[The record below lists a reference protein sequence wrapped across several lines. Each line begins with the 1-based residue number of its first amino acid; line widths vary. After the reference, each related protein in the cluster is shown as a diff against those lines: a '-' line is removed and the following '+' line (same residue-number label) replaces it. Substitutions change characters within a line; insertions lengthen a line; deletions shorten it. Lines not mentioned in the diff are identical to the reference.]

1 MSHTTHTT
9 PSQALYSFSLS
20 HEQALNIATSLASD
34 IGCAEEI
41 MPREFLLRHLE
52 LLETF
57 LSVLLP
63 HERTHVLGAIS
74 HKGAFHD

>member
-1 MSHTTHTT
+1 MSHTTATR
-9 PSQALYSFSLS
+9 PPEASYGFSLT

-34 IGCAEEI
+34 IGCAQDL
-41 MPREFLLRHLE
+41 MPSEFLLRHMQ

-57 LSVLLP
+57 LAVLHP
-63 HERTHVLGAIS
+63 HEKSHVLGAIE

>member
-1 MSHTTHTT
+1 MSHTTAT
-9 PSQALYSFSLS
+9 PPPQALYSFSLT

-34 IGCAEEI
+34 IGSD
-41 MPREFLLRHLE
+41 FLQRHLQ

-57 LSVLLP
+57 LAVLHP
-63 HERTHVLGAIS
+63 YEKSHVLGAIT

>member
-1 MSHTTHTT
+1 MSHTTAI
-9 PSQALYSFSLS
+9 PPQQALYSFSLT

-34 IGCAEEI
+34 IGCAEDI

-52 LLETF
+52 LLQTF
-57 LSVLLP
+57 LTVLLP
-63 HERTHVLGAIS
+63 HEKSHVLGAIS

>member
-1 MSHTTHTT
+1 MSHTTATT
-9 PSQALYSFSLS
+9 PPQALYSFSLT

-34 IGCAEEI
+34 IGCAEDI

-52 LLETF
+52 LLQTF
-57 LSVLLP
+57 LTVLLP
-63 HERTHVLGAIS
+63 HEKSHVLGAIS

>member
-1 MSHTTHTT
+1 MSHTTATT
-9 PSQALYSFSLS
+9 PPEALYGFSLT

-34 IGCAEEI
+34 IGCAQDL
-41 MPREFLLRHLE
+41 MPSEFLLRHMQ

-57 LSVLLP
+57 LAVLNP
-63 HERTHVLGAIS
+63 HEKSHVLGAIA